1 MSFYRIRLFMLNGPS
16 ISFHYIDAS
25 CTVTSSCQAAMSRR
39 GCHYCRLDLGAATN
53 CQKCKSRICNARKK
67 QVLADCFASQAR
79 QFIFRKEIEVPM
91 MSRSNTVVQF
101 SAGDHPTTYSWVMPS
116 VQLSPKKFDTFEDC
130 DKSCAEQ
137 LPNCIAKLFYSSDGI
152 LVINLSP

>member
-1 MSFYRIRLFMLNGPS
+1 MLNGPS

-101 SAGDHPTTYSWVMPS
+101 SVGDHPTTYSWVMPS
-116 VQLSPKKFDTFEDC
+116 VKLSPESSRRSEIVTNHVQN
-130 DKSCAEQ
+130 SCR
-137 LPNCIAKLFYSSDGI
+137 IAPRSFST
-152 LVINLSP
+152 PATAFW